1 MDEKFGYSVSG
12 ASFSSQ
18 LLHLFRQ
25 ARARGSIVLL
35 SRPPRPSSPIF
46 HDAPPRSA
54 RARFA
59 VHRPPCSPRR
69 PHPEDAPVAGVNVDS
84 GGWTRNTCAVSHLP
98 PSSFPPRGAA
108 RAHASRCTTFCHLP
122 PSYRPQLEGAP
133 VWKVPSSTHHI
144 LFGSTPQLSHLP
156 PSSLPPRGAARA
168 HASPRTTFRHL
179 PPSYPRLC
187 RMPPTSQAYTTGEAE
202 KQAARNNVDL

>member
-1 MDEKFGYSVSG
+1 MDSYSK
-12 ASFSSQ
+12 SSI
-18 LLHLFRQ
+18 LLQ
-25 ARARGSIVLL
+25 SYSIL
-35 SRPPRPSSPIF
+35 SRVGSNLRRCLKKWIVFVRGPASAASSCTFSARLARRAASCSFPAPPRPSSPIF

-69 PHPEDAPVAGVNVDS
+69 PHPEDAPVAGFIADW

-108 RAHASRCTTFCHLP
+108 RAHASRCTTFCHIP

-133 VWKVPSSTHHI
+133 VWKVPSSTHR
-144 LFGSTPQLSHLP
+144 FCSAALP
-156 PSSLPPRGAARA
+156 S
-168 HASPRTTFRHL
+168 
-179 PPSYPRLC
+179 
-187 RMPPTSQAYTTGEAE
+187 
-202 KQAARNNVDL
+202 

>member
-1 MDEKFGYSVSG
+1 MRDSVCQG
-12 ASFSSQ
+12 PSFSSQ
-18 LLHLFRQ
+18 LLHFFRQ
-25 ARARGSIVLL
+25 ARAQGSIVLL

-69 PHPEDAPVAGVNVDS
+69 PHPEDAPVAGFIADS
-84 GGWTRNTCAVSHLP
+84 PGWTRNTCPVSHLP

-108 RAHASRCTTFCHLP
+108 RAHASRCTTFCHIP

-133 VWKVPSSTHHI
+133 VWKVSRRRQCLRLEGVWQHSPAEPSSPIFVASPRRGTRARVAPH
-144 LFGSTPQLSHLP
+144 HLP
-156 PSSLPPRGAARA
+156 PSSAIV
-168 HASPRTTFRHL
+168 
-179 PPSYPRLC
+179 PPSL
-187 RMPPTSQAYTTGEAE
+187 
-202 KQAARNNVDL
+202 

>member
-1 MDEKFGYSVSG
+1 MHGSTIT
-12 ASFSSQ
+12 
-18 LLHLFRQ
+18 R
-25 ARARGSIVLL
+25 SIVLKNEMKIYNKIFGYCL
-35 SRPPRPSSPIF
+35 SGAGSAASSCTFSARLARRAASCSFPAPPRPSSPIF

-69 PHPEDAPVAGVNVDS
+69 PHPEDAPVAGVNVDW

-133 VWKVPSSTHHI
+133 VWKVPSS
-144 LFGSTPQLSHLP
+144 SHLP
-156 PSSLPPRGAARA
+156 PS
-168 HASPRTTFRHL
+168 
-179 PPSYPRLC
+179 Y
-187 RMPPTSQAYTTGEAE
+187 
-202 KQAARNNVDL
+202 